1 MADKLF
7 RKGTFTFIGNVVTGK
22 ELVTTQKMGTSDWKK
37 TRLNLGI
44 KNDNNLQFLTME
56 YIHSDKVKTTK
67 FFNTEGEAFDVKW
80 EDTMKPSTLNKIS
93 EMNRI
98 VVDLETDFEIKKE
111 YTKLIFKK
119 HNHEFKEEKTDEDL
133 EKIKEYDAQ
142 IKELAVN
149 RVEFA
154 HVKDTIKFL
163 EASISMIKDKKLKVT
178 GTIKSN
184 YYDGKNVLQYIPSRI
199 EIVEDDTESQLKAFI
214 DVFYDKD
221 GVQDDEKAKKINV
234 FGYIGERIKKQD
246 KLFPIVATIDYTR
259 IDLENEQHMLLLN
272 FMKNTFKITDKKQVH
287 KIGVEINIINGAEMV
302 EFDETCLTPDQKMGI
317 ELGFNTIDDFKPKGN
332 VYGSKIEELRVCK
345 ADLKT
350 YPNGSVEVFATSNL
364 IDFLAL
370 DDSDKKEE
378 DVKTDKPQE
387 NTKEDSKQ
395 DSKQQSTEDL
405 MKSLFS

>member
-56 YIHSDKVKTTK
+56 YIHSDKVKTSK